1 MAGVRLIL
9 LYPRPVDTEKFE
21 RDYEEHLSWAPGK
34 IPGLMKLMVGRVL
47 GTPSGEA
54 APFHRVAELYFSSMA
69 ALQDALNSKG
79 MQEAVAD
86 AVAISTGGAPV
97 VLMAEEEQPVTF

>member
-34 IPGLMKLMVGRVL
+34 IPGLSRLMVRKVL

-54 APFHRVAELYFSSMA
+54 APFHRVPELHFPSTA
-69 ALQDALNSKG
+69 VLQDALNSNG

-86 AVAISTGGAPV
+86 AVALSTGGAPV
-97 VLMAEEEQPVTF
+97 VLIAEEEQPVSF

>member
-9 LYPRPVDTEKFE
+9 LYPRPADIEKFE

-34 IPGLMKLMVGRVL
+34 IPGLSRLMIGKVL

-54 APFHRVAELYFSSMA
+54 PPFHRVTELYFPSTGT
-69 ALQDALNSKG
+69 LQDALNSEG
-79 MQEAVAD
+79 MQEAAAD
-86 AVAISTGGAPV
+86 AVALSTGGAPV
-97 VLMAEEEQPVTF
+97 ALIAEEEQPVTF